1 MGHPGCSN
9 SLPIPSVLVNL
20 SALLLRMTNWTKPRW
35 IHPAHMRA
43 FLQKIAASLSSPVF
57 SFFPVG
63 VSPLLPLGP
72 VVLSQLL
79 AEDAEGGSRVVL
91 GWYHHDWC
99 LPWGNSAHWGSWVWP
114 KKLTPRSGVS
124 CRAFLAV
131 PIEQHPHLLL
141 LSLTP
146 CESAAAAKLRQQIR
160 NSKNFQHSFP
170 ILLFRKLL
178 SITLCTENK
187 HERKNSPMPS
197 VVRAKTRI
205 PWALFRSANILP

>member
-1 MGHPGCSN
+1 MDPSSPHES
-9 SLPIPSVLVNL
+9 IPSKDSCQPTLPCFFIL
-20 SALLLRMTNWTKPRW
+20 SCWCFPSPTLG
-35 IHPAHMRA
+35 
-43 FLQKIAASLSSPVF
+43 LS
-57 SFFPVG
+57 
-63 VSPLLPLGP
+63 P

-79 AEDAEGGSRVVL
+79 AEGGSRVVL
-91 GWYHHDWC
+91 GGTTMTGGC
-99 LPWGNSAHWGSWVWP
+99 LHGAQMGLAKEAPFPPH
-114 KKLTPRSGVS
+114 SGLS

-146 CESAAAAKLRQQIR
+146 CESAAAAKLRHQIR

-178 SITLCTENK
+178 SISLCTENK
-187 HERKNSPMPS
+187 HERKNFSLPS

-205 PWALFRSANILP
+205 P